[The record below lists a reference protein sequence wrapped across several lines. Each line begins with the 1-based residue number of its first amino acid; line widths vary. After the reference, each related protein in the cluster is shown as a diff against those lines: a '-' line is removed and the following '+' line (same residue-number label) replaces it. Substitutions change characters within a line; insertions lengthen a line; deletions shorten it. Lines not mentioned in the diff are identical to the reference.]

1 MYEKSQMIIAPKVY
15 TLEELHQLFVAE
27 GNFDDEYELITK
39 KTLIPHIR
47 FPGLKKTAI
56 EVYPD
61 VKGQSAVVVNLTKA
75 SRGKDFAV
83 SILTDGWSDILSS
96 GQSDNEFKVA
106 KICEEL
112 RRLFSLSTGAP
123 ASAPAAPAAAP
134 PPAPTAPVEQAAPP
148 PATEAPTAPAPAAA
162 PAPPPAE
169 SSGLPPVTETY
180 SGFKTL
186 RTKAFDDHIELV
198 HEKKNKTTEIPY
210 DNILE
215 LETKKDTMTFTL
227 RVGGVEVLVF
237 KSKEECAKWDEF
249 IRSKMQ

>member
-1 MYEKSQMIIAPKVY
+1 MYEKSQMIIAPKAY

-27 GNFDDEYELITK
+27 GNFDDEFELITR

-75 SRGKDFAV
+75 SRGMDFAV
-83 SILTDGWSDILSS
+83 SVLTDGWSDILSS

-106 KICEEL
+106 KICDEI
-112 RRLFSLSTGAP
+112 RRLFAQSTGAP
-123 ASAPAAPAAAP
+123 APATAAPAAVP
-134 PPAPTAPVEQAAPP
+134 PTPAPVEQAAPP
-148 PATEAPTAPAPAAA
+148 PEVPAAPPPAPAA
-162 PAPPPAE
+162 PPPPPAE

-186 RTKAFDDHIELV
+186 RTTAFEDRIELV

-237 KSKEECAKWDEF
+237 KSKEECEKWDEF